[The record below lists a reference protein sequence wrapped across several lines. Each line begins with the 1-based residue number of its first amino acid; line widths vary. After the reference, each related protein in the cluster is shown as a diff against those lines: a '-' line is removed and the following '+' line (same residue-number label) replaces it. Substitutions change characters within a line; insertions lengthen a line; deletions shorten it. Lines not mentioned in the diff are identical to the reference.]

1 MNADSFQNDY
11 SIKPIQKLAD
21 LWLAEPGNQRLLL
34 PPIQRSIVWTNEQ
47 VINYWDSLLRG
58 YPPGMMIIHQLT
70 RDEQLAHRKGRDA
83 DNNTCEATENDL
95 LLIDGQQRMVTVLLG
110 FGKGPSSSSR
120 KLWVD
125 LAKRPI
131 QSSGLKFQLRMSSV
145 GQPFGYRPEAA
156 SQRCELNKR
165 TEQLEKWMG
174 KKETQWKKEHQEAKC
189 DSSVKEQI
197 RNAAFESVEGDD
209 LVDSICAVPF
219 AEVLDDLH
227 TLGLYNTILKLKELK
242 GAAAEIVD
250 DFVPALE
257 CALKTKII
265 LQPIGSE
272 IAANSEELI
281 RFFRRIGQGGARLTD
296 DELTYSILKHQYP
309 EIHDRL
315 AEIMRD
321 VGRWAGEVDL
331 VLAALRSAKVL
342 ALGDAPRPEWEIIGR
357 PNPSFAARLEPK
369 VSEEFEKLLPASGD
383 RPNDL
388 KGILKTLRDALL
400 HEDKGTGLPKILL
413 ARLPSQLLDVLI
425 FLAAKRSGAPFRH
438 DECETLR
445 AFVLHWLLFVANNDK
460 AAWGAFQHM
469 RKASW
474 LFSKASMKLFVQEF
488 EQEGFARFMP
498 RKKELE
504 ILHND
509 MENCKDQPQL
519 RSWSERFAAADTQQ
533 FKPGETIRIL
543 ATHQELVKRALMWLQ
558 REYLAKFRY
567 DPTSDRDEDL
577 PVDLDHIV
585 PASTFYF
592 NWGDRGLRL
601 EEGVDLL
608 NFQRRAVEH
617 RSFAWKPALAG
628 CFREPTTAKWPL
640 SLQMEFS
647 TLSSRA

>member
-209 LVDSICAVPF
+209 LVNSICAVPF

-488 EQEGFARFMP
+488 EQEGIRAFHAS
-498 RKKELE
+498 KKG
-504 ILHND
+504 IGN
-509 MENCKDQPQL
+509 
-519 RSWSERFAAADTQQ
+519 
-533 FKPGETIRIL
+533 
-543 ATHQELVKRALMWLQ
+543 
-558 REYLAKFRY
+558 
-567 DPTSDRDEDL
+567 
-577 PVDLDHIV
+577 
-585 PASTFYF
+585 PA
-592 NWGDRGLRL
+592 
-601 EEGVDLL
+601 
-608 NFQRRAVEH
+608 
-617 RSFAWKPALAG
+617 
-628 CFREPTTAKWPL
+628 
-640 SLQMEFS
+640 
-647 TLSSRA
+647 